1 MDVLQ
6 QVVERLRAE
15 FAPDAVSAQLTS
27 FLVNALTALVTLTVF
42 IVVWMTL
49 RAFLRRVFARSRL
62 DETAQGFALT
72 VLRYFVLLIGIVA
85 ALGAFGVNT
94 ASLVTSVGVL
104 GLTIGFAARDA
115 LSNIIS
121 GIFIFWD
128 RPFVIGD
135 LIEVGDHYGRVDRI
149 TMRSTRVITND
160 GKMLA
165 IPNNEM
171 VNSIVASYTNFPNL
185 RLDIA
190 VTVAVDTNLGEA
202 RRVLIDLVAHDDDF
216 LKEPPPRVVVTALN
230 DYNVAL
236 ELQVWLEHERSH
248 VTKRFAL
255 REAAFEALNA
265 AGIEMPFE
273 TLALQPIE
281 VGSKT
286 SETN

>member
-1 MDVLQ
+1 MDIFQ
-6 QVVERLRAE
+6 QVADRLRAE
-15 FAPDAVSAQLTS
+15 FAPEAVSAQLTS
-27 FLVNALTALVTLTVF
+27 FFVNALTALAVLMVF
-42 IVVWMTL
+42 IVIWLAL

-149 TMRSTRVITND
+149 TMRSTRVITSD

-171 VNSIVASYTNFPNL
+171 VNSTVASYTNFPNL
-185 RLDIA
+185 RLDVG

-202 RRVLIDLVAHDDDF
+202 RRVLIDLVAHDAEF

-236 ELQVWLEHERSH
+236 ELQAWLRNERDH
-248 VTKRFAL
+248 IKKRFAL
-255 REAAFEALNA
+255 REAIFEALNT

-273 TLALQPIE
+273 TLELQPIE
-281 VGSKT
+281 VRG
-286 SETN
+286 ERAP